1 MDSIRRI
8 LLYKMGRHGWGLT
21 SKSSARMA
29 TTMSKMMR
37 SPKKMPRIMPA
48 SCRLLTKSTPVDFPA
63 ACTGVPWA
71 TTEVGLWG
79 GLLGGGLVGGE
90 GEMEGGLGDGGDG
103 LDESAP
109 CRAGLT
115 RQWAVYCHLL
125 RLPVDKLSLT

>member
-1 MDSIRRI
+1 
-8 LLYKMGRHGWGLT
+8 MGRLANGWALT
-21 SKSSARMA
+21 SKCSATMA

-48 SCRLLTKSTPVDFPA
+48 SCRLLTKSTPVDCADVPVV
-63 ACTGVPWA
+63 CTGVPWA
-71 TTEVGLWG
+71 TTGVGLWG
-79 GLLGGGLVGGE
+79 GPLGGGLVGGE